1 MDIAAMSVVMK
12 QASLKQDASLAV
24 MKNAMSLAEDNNNAL
39 MEMMQT
45 PVGSK
50 APHPYLGNHIDIKG

>member
-1 MDIAAMSVVMK
+1 MDVAAMSIVMN
-12 QASLKQDASLAV
+12 QASLKQDASIAV
-24 MKNAMSLAEDNNNAL
+24 MKNVMSLAEDNNNAL

-45 PVGSK
+45 PVGAK

>member
-12 QASLKQDASLAV
+12 QAMVKQDASIAV
-24 MKNAMSLAEDNNNAL
+24 MKNAMSLAKDNNNAL

-45 PVGSK
+45 PVVAK
-50 APHPYLGNHIDIKG
+50 VPHPYLGNHIDLKG

>member
-45 PVGSK
+45 SVGPK
-50 APHPYLGNHIDIKG
+50 VPHPYLGNHIDLKG